1 LSGNLPPS
9 TVCATA
15 LKTSRTIDD
24 TTRTLEGLKQAQ
36 RSGATLTDKQR
47 QQMTDLA
54 AKLDRLKV
62 RRDKETESLR
72 GASEA
77 LRRHGV
83 SLAGQTIASA
93 IRRTEQ
99 YNQTLERERR
109 QLALPRKRA
118 CSMTA
123 RKRSPARC
131 AVPGWR

>member
-1 LSGNLPPS
+1 
-9 TVCATA
+9 
-15 LKTSRTIDD
+15 
-24 TTRTLEGLKQAQ
+24 
-36 RSGATLTDKQR
+36 
-47 QQMTDLA
+47 MTDLA

-83 SLAGQTIASA
+83 SLAGGSQTIASA

-109 QLALPRKRA
+109 QLAAATQARMQYDRA
-118 CSMTA
+118 KEIAGKMRGAGLAMTA
-123 RKRSPARC
+123 ASAGGSIWVR
-131 AVPGWR
+131 G